1 LVNIHLAFARTGLLR
16 SWKTDLEITSRNLV
30 SASGEIKDY
39 DAIAEI
45 EVDGCMQPSL
55 GKMSAYKMLNWR
67 DRAASSVEQT
77 VAAFLEIGEAIAT
90 RWIQTAKGVLILQ
103 MVPDNGASGAIY
115 VFDRQRELWHM
126 LSFEGCE
133 DQFTSEKFDR
143 AFSEY
148 DLFRLVEQP
157 GLLLSEFQPATA

>member
-1 LVNIHLAFARTGLLR
+1 
-16 SWKTDLEITSRNLV
+16 
-30 SASGEIKDY
+30 
-39 DAIAEI
+39 
-45 EVDGCMQPSL
+45 MQPSL
-55 GKMSAYKMLNWR
+55 GKMSAYKIFNWR

-77 VAAFLEIGEAIAT
+77 VVAFLEIGEAIAT
-90 RWIQTAKGVLILQ
+90 RWIQTAKGVLLLQ

-115 VFDRQRELWHM
+115 VFDRQREQWYM
-126 LSFEGCE
+126 LSFEDCE

>member
-1 LVNIHLAFARTGLLR
+1 
-16 SWKTDLEITSRNLV
+16 
-30 SASGEIKDY
+30 
-39 DAIAEI
+39 
-45 EVDGCMQPSL
+45 MQPSL
-55 GKMSAYKMLNWR
+55 GKMSVYKMFNWR

-77 VAAFLEIGEAIAT
+77 VAAFLEVGEAVAT
-90 RWIQTAKGVLILQ
+90 RWIQTAKGVLLLQ
-103 MVPDNGASGAIY
+103 MVPDNSTSGAIY
-115 VFDRQRELWHM
+115 VFDRMRDDWYM

-157 GLLLSEFQPATA
+157 GLLLTEFQPANA

>member
-1 LVNIHLAFARTGLLR
+1 
-16 SWKTDLEITSRNLV
+16 
-30 SASGEIKDY
+30 
-39 DAIAEI
+39 
-45 EVDGCMQPSL
+45 MQPSL
-55 GKMSAYKMLNWR
+55 GKISAYKMFNWR

-90 RWIQTAKGVLILQ
+90 RWIETRKGVLLLQ
-103 MVPDNGASGAIY
+103 MVPDNSESGAIY
-115 VFDRQRELWHM
+115 LFDRMHDDWYM

>member
-1 LVNIHLAFARTGLLR
+1 VAQLSKLWIFSESTIRRLFIKEPGVIKIAHQPTRVRRT
-16 SWKTDLEITSRNLV
+16 
-30 SASGEIKDY
+30 A
-39 DAIAEI
+39 
-45 EVDGCMQPSL
+45 MQPSL
-55 GKMSAYKMLNWR
+55 GKMSAYKMFNWR

>member
-1 LVNIHLAFARTGLLR
+1 LSNNNANNPISQERR
-16 SWKTDLEITSRNLV
+16 
-30 SASGEIKDY
+30 
-39 DAIAEI
+39 IA
-45 EVDGCMQPSL
+45 MQPSL
-55 GKMSAYKMLNWR
+55 GKMSAYRVFNWR

-77 VAAFLEIGEAIAT
+77 VAAFLEIGEAVAT
-90 RWIQTAKGVLILQ
+90 RWIETRKGVLLLQ
-103 MVPDNGASGAIY
+103 MVPDDGASGAIY
-115 VFDRQRELWHM
+115 VFDRQREQWYM